1 MFQLKT
7 KCLCRQKGVLLKAV
21 CLLKESVS
29 QTNKIEKSFLFWVQP
44 RFWGLLRNNS
54 RQHLFFICQHLVS
67 KTLKAVSTSL
77 SVCNALNMFHSI
89 VHTGLCDTT
98 TLLRVSAHNCHAL
111 VFCLYYV
118 KAYDITP
125 LWNSPWKVQKVSP
138 HRRVGDLSLQDNV
151 FPNTWVLMAY
161 SFLLHQSNI
170 LYEEVWEGGRNMTS
184 AKVFCFFFFQFL
196 VLLHLKQ
203 TPS

>member
-7 KCLCRQKGVLLKAV
+7 KCLCRQKGALLKAV
-21 CLLKESVS
+21 CLLKEPVS

-54 RQHLFFICQHLVS
+54 RQHLVFVCQHLVS

-111 VFCLYYV
+111 VFCLYYLKV
-118 KAYDITP
+118 YDITP
-125 LWNSPWKVQKVSP
+125 LWNSPWKVRKVSP
-138 HRRVGDLSLQDNV
+138 HRRVGDLSLQDSV
-151 FPNTWVLMAY
+151 FPNTTRVLMAY

-184 AKVFCFFFFQFL
+184 AKVFFFFS
-196 VLLHLKQ
+196 VSSSAASQ
-203 TPS
+203 TDT